1 VGKTLC
7 EIFAEEERIAN
18 ERREYAER
26 VLRTRV
32 EELHHEVKELR
43 TVLAAIALA
52 SGGET
57 KVLHRDLL
65 ALGGPDGFQI
75 CTMDDV
81 HNRAFRIKVELL
93 GKGKK

>member
-1 VGKTLC
+1 MGKTLC
-7 EIFAEEERIAN
+7 EIFGEEERVAK
-18 ERREYAER
+18 ERREQAEK

-32 EELHHEVKELR
+32 KELR
-43 TVLAAIALA
+43 EEIKELKTVLAAITLA
-52 SGGET
+52 SGGEI

-75 CTMDDV
+75 CTMNDV
-81 HNRAFRIKVELL
+81 HNRALRIKVELL

>member
-1 VGKTLC
+1 MGKTLC
-7 EIFAEEERIAN
+7 EIFGEEERVAK
-18 ERREYAER
+18 ERRDNADKL
-26 VLRTRV
+26 LR
-32 EELHHEVKELR
+32 EEIKELK
-43 TVLAAIALA
+43 TVLAAIVLA

-75 CTMDDV
+75 CTMNDV
-81 HNRAFRIKVELL
+81 HNRALCIKVELL